1 MIVEIILGAIFI
13 ILSLVWMY
21 VGIFQLGI
29 WVPGVKASA
38 GLVPTVFAAL
48 ILVFSV
54 FMIVHAVKKL
64 RTEEKSDEKK
74 DLKTQLTVF
83 VNSSLP
89 VIFGIVGIF
98 VFEYF
103 GVVIFTFVLS
113 FLWLLLLSK
122 KKWTFALLVSVI
134 LTLFI
139 YLVFELWLKIP
150 FPGLI
155 IKI

>member
-13 ILSLVWMY
+13 VLSLVWMY

-48 ILVFSV
+48 ILAFSV
-54 FMIVHAVKKL
+54 LMVVQAVKKL
-64 RTEEKSDEKK
+64 RSEERSTDKK
-74 DLKTQLTVF
+74 DFKVQLKPLINKT
-83 VNSSLP
+83 LP

>member
-13 ILSLVWMY
+13 VLSLVWMY

-48 ILVFSV
+48 VLVFSV
-54 FMIVHAVKKL
+54 FMVLSAVKKL
-64 RTEEKSDEKK
+64 ISGEKKEEKKAI
-74 DLKTQLTVF
+74 
-83 VNSSLP
+83 SLP
-89 VIFGIVGIF
+89 KVLESILPVVFGIVGIF

-103 GVVIFTFVLS
+103 GVVVFTFTLS
-113 FLWLLLLSK
+113 FLWLLLLSR
-122 KKWTFALLVSVI
+122 KKWTFALLVAVI
-134 LTLFI
+134 LTLFM

-150 FPGLI
+150 FPGRIFKL
-155 IKI
+155 

>member
-13 ILSLVWMY
+13 VVSLVWMY
-21 VGIFQLGI
+21 VGIFQLGL

-48 ILVFSV
+48 VLVFSIIMV
-54 FMIVHAVKKL
+54 VNAIKKL
-64 RTEEKSDEKK
+64 RTEEKNVEKK
-74 DLKTQLTVF
+74 DFKVQLR
-83 VNSSLP
+83 SYIESALP
-89 VIFGIVGIF
+89 VIFGVVGIF
-98 VFEYF
+98 IFEYF